1 MIKRTFTISAILF
14 SISMITASCAG
25 LTPSN
30 KVIPTETSVVDP
42 TIAPTPEPQ
51 PTATLA
57 RVESGYLTLTNGSL
71 IPIFQDELAP
81 FFLPE
86 DLVGG
91 DMDNFQL
98 IQNGYFSSYDAATA
112 ILSMNARV
120 MVANLYRP
128 LNFQLNQGQ
137 KVTCLPETVGDT
149 PIADLSYMIS
159 NGKVSFPSGPGE
171 KSFDEI
177 LPYLTDASYLVIV
190 LSEIVQSDQP
200 NPATSVAAVCP

>member
-1 MIKRTFTISAILF
+1 MSERSIAISAILF
-14 SISMITASCAG
+14 TISMITASCAG
-25 LTPSN
+25 SPPSN
-30 KVIPTETSVVDP
+30 QVAPTETPVVDL
-42 TIAPTPEPQ
+42 TVAPKPEPQ
-51 PTATLA
+51 PTAPPV
-57 RVESGYLTLTNGSL
+57 RVESGYLTLSNDGL
-71 IPIFQDELAP
+71 IPVFQDELAP

-86 DLVGG
+86 DMVGR
-91 DMDNFQL
+91 DIDNFQL
-98 IQNGYFSSYDAATA
+98 IQNGYFASYDSATS

-120 MVANLYRP
+120 MVANMYRP
-128 LNFQLNQGQ
+128 LNFQLNQEQ

-159 NGKVSFPSGPGE
+159 NGKVSFPPGPGE

-200 NPATSVAAVCP
+200 NPATSVAAICP